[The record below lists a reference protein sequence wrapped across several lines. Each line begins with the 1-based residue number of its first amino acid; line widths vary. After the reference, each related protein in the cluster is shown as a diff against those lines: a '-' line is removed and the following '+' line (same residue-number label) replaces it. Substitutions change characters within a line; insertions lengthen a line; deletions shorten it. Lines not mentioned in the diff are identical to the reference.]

1 MDKKIILVTGAT
13 DGIGKEAATTMAAQ
27 GHKVIVH
34 GRNEKKTKVVVEG
47 ILAQHRDA
55 DVDYVLADLLS
66 MKSVKTMADELAARY
81 DHIDVLVNNA
91 GAVFSNEWVLTE
103 DGLER
108 TMQLNVVSPFLL
120 SHLLLPLLRR
130 SRSARIVFEA
140 SSAHNASRKPDFD
153 DMTSEKS
160 YNAQGNYNL
169 SKLYIIW
176 VMQRFARYLKEQ
188 GITNVTANATHPGMA
203 ATQFGQNVK
212 KGFWVDA
219 IYKVSLKLGLMS
231 SIADGARSEIFMA
244 VSPDVEGLSGKYYS
258 NKCREEQ
265 PSQKHYSE
273 ENEQRIW
280 DYCMKV
286 TEDYR

>member
-81 DHIDVLVNNA
+81 DHLDVLVNNA
-91 GAVFSNEWVLTE
+91 GAVFSNERVLTE
-103 DGLER
+103 DGQER
-108 TMQLNVVSPFLL
+108 TFQLNVFAPFLL
-120 SHLLLPLLRR
+120 SHLLLPLLQK
-130 SRSARIVFEA
+130 SPSARIVFEA
-140 SSAHNASRKPDFD
+140 SASHNFARKPDFD
-153 DMTSEKS
+153 DMTSEHD

-169 SKLYIIW
+169 SKLYVIW
-176 VMQRFARYLKEQ
+176 VMQRFAKYLKEQ
-188 GITNVTANATHPGMA
+188 SITNVTANATHPGMA

-212 KGFWVDA
+212 KGFWVDL
-219 IYKVSLKLGLMS
+219 IYKVAYKFGKMS

-244 VSPDVEGLSGKYYS
+244 VSPDVEGVSGKFYS
-258 NKCREEQ
+258 NKCKVQQ
-265 PSQKHYSE
+265 PNQKHYSE